1 MMTKS
6 LFIKFLLALFTLL
19 TSCAH
24 QTYINKKIITAK
36 KSFIKIETFLEPLE
50 CENISCEEQ
59 ILYSSASGAV
69 VLYDDKKHVLTA
81 AHVCNA
87 NSDLF
92 GPKEIEGYKA
102 RFVLIDINDRRYEGE
117 VVKTSFPID
126 SCLIYS
132 EELDLPHIKLSTKRP
147 EYGEKVYNIAAPLG
161 ISYREMI
168 PLMVGQYSGDIG
180 FKSYYTIPTAQGSSG
195 SAIVNQKGELVGM
208 IHSVHSRFH
217 HIALSPTFS
226 EMWNFLSALPDSH
239 LMSKPE

>member
-1 MMTKS
+1 MTTKS
-6 LFIKFLLALFTLL
+6 LFIKFLFVLFSLL

-24 QTYINKKIITAK
+24 QTYVNKKIITAK

-50 CENISCEEQ
+50 CENRTCEEQ

-69 VLYDDKKHVLTA
+69 ILYDGKKHVLTA

-92 GPKEIEGYKA
+92 GPKEIEGYRAK
-102 RFVLIDINDRRYEGE
+102 FVLVGIDDRRYEGK
-117 VVKTSFPID
+117 VMKISFPID
-126 SCLIYS
+126 SCLLYS
-132 EELDLPHIKLSTKRP
+132 EELDIPHLRLSTKKP
-147 EYGEKVYNIAAPLG
+147 EYSEKVFNIAAPLG
-161 ISYREMI
+161 ITYKNMI
-168 PLMVGQYSGDIG
+168 PVLTGQYSGDIG

-226 EMWNFLSALPDSH
+226 EMWNFLTVLPNSH
-239 LMSKPE
+239 LVSKPE